1 VIPYLVC
8 QFSKPTVS
16 NLVKECFGSDFP
28 DILKKPQLNYIYH
41 YLKELGA
48 KSVLLEREY
57 LDKDYLEDFSR
68 YYVKCFKN
76 SGHKCARLHFFDSE
90 INHTSFNE
98 ILKKGS
104 SSKKYEALRKSYL
117 GFIVIKPLQET
128 FIGKTCLKQW
138 PSLLPHSPDEKKCLS
153 RQYTVNLFGIDLEVE
168 SVAFQEQDKVISACA
183 TTAIYTALH
192 GCSWQNEK
200 QIPSSSEI
208 TINAI
213 NHTLGSSNG
222 FPNKGLTN
230 EQILRA
236 LDIAGFRYHKEA
248 VDQVNASELFDTV
261 RCYIDSNVPI
271 ILAAQINYLD
281 NSKKGDHA
289 ITILGYAKEAGN
301 LSFYVHDDRLGPFA
315 KAKIKEVGGK
325 LQLVLQGKNSD
336 GEWLPPHEIVI
347 PSTIIIPTQKKVRI
361 PYSLPMN
368 TCRLIIE
375 TYEGWLL
382 EPENVSL
389 QKKYSNAVTYS
400 LRLYQLSEIRRHI
413 LDYKYAS
420 SQNDLNKVYEDKA
433 HFLTKSYARFQWVA
447 SFYMGRKKAF
457 KLLFDATDIPQGN
470 AVSGIFIENQA
481 YANVVL
487 DILRKYDE
495 TGNFADRKS
504 SSFFPSVLKY
514 LRPSKRGLYEHLDEK
529 YGELRAPRYL
539 KEAEFK
545 GGVIS
550 INNSV
555 VSYYETSDLS
565 LDDIYPDIK
574 DTDCLIWAIAED
586 GSLLLGNEVAGKGH
600 PTLTRFKPARIAG
613 ELRNVSGSWVINSKS
628 GRYSKDYSNSTELLE
643 NALKRFKG
651 VFCKSRDDLSIESA
665 IAL

>member
-1 VIPYLVC
+1 MIPYLVC

-28 DILKKPQLNYIYH
+28 DILKKPQLNYIYY
-41 YLKELGA
+41 YLKKLGA

-98 ILKKGS
+98 ILKRGALT
-104 SSKKYEALRKSYL
+104 KKYESLRKSYL

-138 PSLLPHSPDEKKCLS
+138 TSLLPHSPDEKKCLS
-153 RQYTVNLFGIDLEVE
+153 RPYTVNLFGIDLEVD

-200 QIPSSSEI
+200 QIPSCSEI
-208 TINAI
+208 TTNAI
-213 NHTLGSSNG
+213 NHVLGSSNG

-248 VDQVNASELFDTV
+248 VDPVNASELFDTV

-271 ILAAQINYLD
+271 ILAAEIYDLN
-281 NSKKGDHA
+281 NIKKGDHA
-289 ITILGYAKEAGN
+289 ITILGYAKEGDR

-315 KAKIKEVGGK
+315 KAKIKELGGK
-325 LQLVLQGKNSD
+325 FQLVLQGKNSE
-336 GEWLPPHEIVI
+336 GKWLKPHEIVI
-347 PSTIIIPTQKKVRI
+347 PSTIIVPTQKKVRI
-361 PYSLPMN
+361 PYSLPRN

-375 TYEGWLL
+375 TYENWLL
-382 EPENVSL
+382 EPENLSL
-389 QKKYSNAVTYS
+389 QKEYSNAVTYS
-400 LRLYQLSEIRRHI
+400 LKLHQLSEIRRHV
-413 LDYKYAS
+413 LDYKYPPT
-420 SQNDLNKVYEDKA
+420 QNDLNKVLEDKA
-433 HFLTKSYARFQWVA
+433 HFLTNSYARFQWVA
-447 SFYMGRKKAF
+447 SFYVGQSQAF

-470 AVSGIFIENQA
+470 AVSGIFIENQKP
-481 YANVVL
+481 ANVVL
-487 DILRKYDE
+487 DILKKYDE
-495 TGNFADRKS
+495 NGYFADRKS

-514 LRPSKRGLYEHLDEK
+514 LKVSKRGLYEHLDEK

-545 GGVIS
+545 GGIIS
-550 INNSV
+550 DNSSV
-555 VSYYETSDLS
+555 ESYYETADLS
-565 LDDIYPDIK
+565 LNDIYPDLNE
-574 DTDCLIWAIAED
+574 TDCLIWAIAED
-586 GSLLLGNEVAGKGH
+586 GSLLLGKEVAGKGH

-613 ELRNVSGSWVINSKS
+613 ELRNVAGSWVINSKS
-628 GRYSKDYSNSTELLE
+628 GRYSKDYPNSNELLE

-651 VFCKSRDDLSIESA
+651 VFCESRNDLSIEEP